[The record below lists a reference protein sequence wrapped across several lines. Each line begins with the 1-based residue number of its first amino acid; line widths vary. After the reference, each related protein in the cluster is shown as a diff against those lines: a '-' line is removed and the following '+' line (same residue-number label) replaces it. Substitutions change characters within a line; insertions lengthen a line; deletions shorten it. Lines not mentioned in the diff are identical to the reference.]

1 MTRLRAT
8 ISAPVLVLALAMT
21 ALTACSGSSD
31 DGDTATDPSGS
42 GSGGGSGGPSGASA
56 GEMPTS
62 VPPPTAD
69 VIGIG
74 TVMDLGQGE
83 DPQLCLGAI
92 AESYPPQCSGIPI
105 TNWDWAPVKDTSESS
120 GSVRWGSF
128 AVTGAYDGE
137 TFEVTKEPMSSAL
150 YDPMPVDNPFVTTC
164 EEPEGGWAV
173 VDDSKVG
180 FEDQDAVY
188 AAAAQLP
195 NYAGSFLDM
204 NADQPDDAS
213 ATIVN
218 VLVTDDPE
226 GAEKALREVWG
237 GPLCVTVSEHTEA
250 ELVEIQ
256 DGLTGL
262 PGLLSS
268 GPQLDKLVV
277 DVVWDDGTLQAWAD
291 QAYGE
296 GLVAIRPVLRLA
308 AG

>member
-8 ISAPVLVLALAMT
+8 VAAPLLVLALG
-21 ALTACSGSSD
+21 LLSACSGSSD
-31 DGDTATDPSGS
+31 DGDTATDPA
-42 GSGGGSGGPSGASA
+42 GSGGAGSGASA

-62 VPPPTAD
+62 VPPPTSD
-69 VIGIG
+69 VVGVG

-83 DPQLCLGAI
+83 DPQLCLGAV

-105 TNWDWAPVKDTSESS
+105 TNWDWKPVKDTSEAS
-120 GSVRWGSF
+120 GTVRWGSY
-128 AVTGAYDGE
+128 AVTGAYDGK
-137 TFEVTKEPMSSAL
+137 TFEVTQEPMSSAL
-150 YDPMPVDNPFVTTC
+150 YDPMPADNPFVTTC
-164 EEPEGGWAV
+164 EEPAGGWAV
-173 VDDSKVG
+173 VDESKVG

-204 NADQPDDAS
+204 NADKPDDAS

-237 GPLCVTVSEHTEA
+237 GPLCVTVAEHTEA

-277 DVVWDDGTLQAWAD
+277 DVVWDDGTLQSWAD
-291 QAYGE
+291 ATYGE
-296 GLVAIRPVLRLA
+296 GLVAMRSVLQPV
-308 AG
+308 G